1 MLLPTRTR
9 ARIPHRAT
17 DLHAGLGGLALALCL
32 LATPALSQQRLGY
45 LENPL
50 DYAYDSGIS
59 VVSGFHC
66 TAQTIEIQFDQYDP
80 IPAATGTPRGDTQN
94 YCGRSDTGFSL
105 LWNWNIL
112 GPGQHTVRAL
122 ADGVEFDSA
131 TMTVST
137 FGEEFVWGLVLDTD
151 ITAYSVGKEIQ
162 LRWQES
168 KQGFVISGIEDADY
182 GLPEIM
188 AAISGTWSGSW
199 HSPLG
204 GGTIS
209 IEVVEGMTGF
219 PYIQDFTLTGTGC
232 GTSGW
237 GDHDIMNLDDP
248 LAVINMSDGSRLEL
262 ELYATESFT
271 TVGGTFYFE
280 DGPCAD
286 SDGMFYTFK

>member
-1 MLLPTRTR
+1 MFKRTR
-9 ARIPHRAT
+9 IPERTERDRGRVRAVA
-17 DLHAGLGGLALALCL
+17 AGMAAIALSLAS
-32 LATPALSQQRLGY
+32 PALSQQQQGY

-50 DYAYDSGIS
+50 DFSYDSGIS

-66 TAQTIEIQFDQYDP
+66 TAQTIEIQFDEYDP

-168 KQGFVISGIEDADY
+168 KQGFVISGIEDTDY
-182 GLPEIM
+182 GLPEIL
-188 AAISGTWSGSW
+188 AAISGNWSGSW

-204 GGTIS
+204 SGTIS
-209 IEVVEGMTGF
+209 MEVVEGMTGF
-219 PYIQDFTLTGTGC
+219 PSIQSFTLTGTGC
-232 GTSGW
+232 GTTGW

-248 LAVINMSDGSRLEL
+248 LADINMNDGSRVEL
-262 ELYATESFT
+262 ELWATESFT
-271 TVGGTFYFE
+271 TVGGTFYFWQ
-280 DGPCAD
+280 GPCAET
-286 SDGMFYTFK
+286 DGMFYMFK